1 MKRLE
6 KGVIGLILVIFA
18 GTVIMAVSSGGQKAE
33 SSSDAF
39 DTSEYRKAV
48 KSTDNHHFK
57 KNMKVELSGKKSKI
71 TGILPKTPTSVSL
84 LKQWE
89 SKKVDLDFTASKK
102 DSVLISKQT
111 VKLPTPKGQ
120 ELTHATVGEIG
131 YDPDSDK
138 VLIFVTDKN
147 YSREFYPLGNLKRN
161 EPSPA
166 SLSADQDP
174 LEFSFK
180 D

>member
-57 KNMKVELSGKKSKI
+57 NMKVELSGKKSKR
-71 TGILPKTPTSVSL
+71 
-84 LKQWE
+84 
-89 SKKVDLDFTASKK
+89 VDLDFTASKK

-111 VKLPTPKGQ
+111 VKLLTPKGQ

-138 VLIFVTDKN
+138 VLIFASDKK
-147 YSREFYPLGNLKRN
+147 YSRGFYPLGNLKRN

>member
-1 MKRLE
+1 
-6 KGVIGLILVIFA
+6 
-18 GTVIMAVSSGGQKAE
+18 
-33 SSSDAF
+33 
-39 DTSEYRKAV
+39 
-48 KSTDNHHFK
+48 
-57 KNMKVELSGKKSKI
+57 MKVELSGKKSKR
-71 TGILPKTPTSVSL
+71 
-84 LKQWE
+84 
-89 SKKVDLDFTASKK
+89 VDLDFTASKK
-102 DSVLISKQT
+102 ESVLISKQT
-111 VKLPTPKGQ
+111 VKLLTPKGQ

-138 VLIFVTDKN
+138 VLIFASDKN
-147 YSREFYPLGNLKRN
+147 YSRGFYPLGNLKRN

>member
-48 KSTDNHHFK
+48 KSTDNQHF
-57 KNMKVELSGKKSKI
+57 KNMKVELSGKKSKR
-71 TGILPKTPTSVSL
+71 
-84 LKQWE
+84 
-89 SKKVDLDFTASKK
+89 VDLDFTASKK

-111 VKLPTPKGQ
+111 VKLLTPKGQ

-138 VLIFVTDKN
+138 VLIFASDKN
-147 YSREFYPLGNLKRN
+147 YSRGFYPLGNLKRN

>member
-18 GTVIMAVSSGGQKAE
+18 GTVIMAVSSGGQNPE

-57 KNMKVELSGKKSKI
+57 NMKVELSGKKSKR
-71 TGILPKTPTSVSL
+71 
-84 LKQWE
+84 
-89 SKKVDLDFTASKK
+89 VDLDFTASKK

-111 VKLPTPKGQ
+111 VKLLTPKGQ

-138 VLIFVTDKN
+138 VLIFASDKN
-147 YSREFYPLGNLKRN
+147 YSRGFYPLGNLKRN

>member
-57 KNMKVELSGKKSKI
+57 NMKVELSGKKSKR
-71 TGILPKTPTSVSL
+71 
-84 LKQWE
+84 
-89 SKKVDLDFTASKK
+89 VDLDFTASKK

-111 VKLPTPKGQ
+111 VKLLTPKGQ

-138 VLIFVTDKN
+138 VLIFASDKN
-147 YSREFYPLGNLKRN
+147 YSRGFYPLGNLKRN

>member
-57 KNMKVELSGKKSKI
+57 NMKVELSGKKSKR
-71 TGILPKTPTSVSL
+71 
-84 LKQWE
+84 
-89 SKKVDLDFTASKK
+89 VDLDFTASKK

-111 VKLPTPKGQ
+111 VKLLTPKGQ
-120 ELTHATVGEIG
+120 ELTHATVCEIG

-138 VLIFVTDKN
+138 VLIFASDKN
-147 YSREFYPLGNLKRN
+147 YSRGFYPLGNLKRN

>member
-57 KNMKVELSGKKSKI
+57 NMKVELSGKKSKR
-71 TGILPKTPTSVSL
+71 
-84 LKQWE
+84 
-89 SKKVDLDFTASKK
+89 VDLDFTASKK

-111 VKLPTPKGQ
+111 VKLMTPKGQ

-138 VLIFVTDKN
+138 VLIFASDKN
-147 YSREFYPLGNLKRN
+147 YSRGFYPLGNLKRN

>member
-57 KNMKVELSGKKSKI
+57 NMKVELSGKKSKR
-71 TGILPKTPTSVSL
+71 
-84 LKQWE
+84 
-89 SKKVDLDFTASKK
+89 VDLDFTASKK

-111 VKLPTPKGQ
+111 VKLLTPKGQ

-138 VLIFVTDKN
+138 VLIFASDKN
-147 YSREFYPLGNLKRN
+147 YSRGFYPLGNLKRN

-166 SLSADQDP
+166 SLSADQDL

>member
-57 KNMKVELSGKKSKI
+57 NMKVELSGKKSKR
-71 TGILPKTPTSVSL
+71 
-84 LKQWE
+84 
-89 SKKVDLDFTASKK
+89 VDLGFTASKK

-111 VKLPTPKGQ
+111 VKLLTPKGQ

-138 VLIFVTDKN
+138 VLIFASDKN
-147 YSREFYPLGNLKRN
+147 YSRGFYPLGNLKRN